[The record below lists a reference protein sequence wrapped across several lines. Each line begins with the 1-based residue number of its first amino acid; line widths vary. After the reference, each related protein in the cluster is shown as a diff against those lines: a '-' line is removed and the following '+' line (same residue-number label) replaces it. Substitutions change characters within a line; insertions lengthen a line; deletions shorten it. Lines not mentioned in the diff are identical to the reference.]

1 MAEDERARLALP
13 VTPRDHAEGPAAA
26 AVTLVE
32 YGDYE
37 CPHCGRAYPI
47 VKEIQRRLDGRL
59 RFVFRNFPLAEAH
72 PHAEHAA
79 EAAEGAASQKRFWEM
94 HDTLFE
100 HQQALDD
107 QHLVGYATNL
117 GLDESRF
124 RHELA
129 AHAYKPRVRED
140 FLSGVRSGVNGTPT
154 FFINGIRHD
163 DSWDLS
169 PLLEALEA
177 ASAPAGASRRR
188 PPQGGPGRR

>member
-26 AVTLVE
+26 GVTLVE

-72 PHAEHAA
+72 PHAAHAA
-79 EAAEGAASQKRFWEM
+79 EAAEGAAAQGRFWEM

-107 QHLVGYATNL
+107 PHLVEYAKSL

-129 AHAYKPRVRED
+129 THAHASRVREE

-154 FFINGIRHD
+154 FFINGFRHD
-163 DSWDLS
+163 DSWDVAT
-169 PLLEALEA
+169 LLRALEA
-177 ASAPAGASRRR
+177 ASTPAGASRRR